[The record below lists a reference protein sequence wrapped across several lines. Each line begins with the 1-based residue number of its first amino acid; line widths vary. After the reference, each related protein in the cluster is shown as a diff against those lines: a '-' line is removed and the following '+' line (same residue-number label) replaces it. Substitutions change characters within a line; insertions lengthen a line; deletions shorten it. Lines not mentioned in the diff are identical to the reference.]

1 MKSAYW
7 KALAVLA
14 VGAAMLLTVRRGAA
28 AHSDDWDRDGRTLAG
43 TWVVTVTQHACPN
56 GPAIAPPFQSLLTF
70 DRGGTMTETTSNP
83 MFFPALRG
91 PGHGVWS
98 HTGRHTYSAD
108 SLAFVTVNGVLAKTQ
123 KISQTIEMG
132 DDPNQFTTTAA
143 SVQFFDPA
151 GNLLVSGCAT
161 ATGQRFE

>member
-1 MKSAYW
+1 MRSRYW
-7 KALAVLA
+7 KALAVVA
-14 VGAAMLLTVRRGAA
+14 VGVGLLLIVERGAA
-28 AHSDDWDRDGRTLAG
+28 AHSDDWDRDGRTLEG

-70 DRGGTMTETTSNP
+70 NEGGTMTETTDNS

-98 HTGRHTYSAD
+98 RTGRHTYSAD
-108 SLAFVTVNGVLAKTQ
+108 SLAFVTVNGALVKTQ
-123 KISQTIEMG
+123 KITQTIEIG
-132 DDPNQFTTTAA
+132 DNANQFSTTEA